1 MIVYI
6 EEFGFHRDVEYKFD
20 NGLIVLIRGKSGIGK
35 TTILRAIKWVLYGGT
50 LEGSSRAAVTIQYGD
65 YVINRHAPPD
75 CLSVMRRTSSHTK
88 DDNLSLTGV
97 PAQAIINKIFG
108 NASLF
113 ELCCFLKAGSYG
125 TAPMPLFDTN
135 PAVRLHTLT
144 MLTFPDDNDPQI
156 IVDAVRDHLKS
167 EKKLGK
173 AQLEVY
179 KAAKREYDLRG
190 DLPDI
195 QYDTIDSLTTAIVL
209 MKDNLSER
217 VRSESEMTQVLR
229 RRTIL
234 TEKQVSL
241 NKVVISVTEV
251 LDKSLID
258 SSRPTDLT
266 ADIQRKKVDIIAILD
281 KDERTLQ
288 RLVAKRTEYESVRA
302 VQNFAKPLLEELV
315 KSGVTLENI
324 PKTFSQKQLQQINN
338 TNAAMTTA
346 KKVCADLDIPYIAEI
361 ISATISSYEQCLS
374 YLKARKE
381 KLAYDRAK
389 LEYDQL
395 TKIDVVVLE
404 AELAYTK
411 AGRTLRQCPHCLKG
425 VRIENDCLV
434 KATVSLTTIQ
444 DVQVKE
450 GELRDARRTNEMKET
465 RRRVMDT
472 LATKAALTFKQSAD
486 FEEYGSNEANVSI
499 IDNTLMR
506 LRSIVFTTQS
516 IYSDRQAE
524 LLRGLTTLGW
534 TIELETSTTI
544 ESSDVTSQHIHQT
557 IQENRIKLAHINE
570 ELNESYKTQSQYE
583 MVLQQRL
590 LLEERLRVAK
600 SNLVFVDEELISLNV
615 LHSNLIDSI
624 DRTVGSTYE
633 AIDCLTDRL
642 SALHKRLNMLEQ
654 AERVELLRINA
665 DRISQNIINV
675 SLLLQEAV
683 SEHFARLKSVVDA
696 VNIHLASVTL
706 ELFSY
711 AMSIQLSLY
720 AITTKTNK
728 IPKHTVSIEIIR
740 RGDLVPR
747 FESSLLSEGEKQ
759 RIVLVVL
766 LALGMYVGLV
776 NIPLLLLDEP
786 MQRLNSGERDS
797 ALGLLRK
804 INHKRTIIITEHNTI
819 DDEYDHVIALDN
831 S

>member
-65 YVINRHAPPD
+65 YVISRRAPPD
-75 CLSVMRRTSSHTK
+75 CLSVMRRSPSHAK
-88 DDNLSLTGV
+88 DDNPPLTGV
-97 PAQAIINKIFG
+97 PAQTIVNKIFG
-108 NASLF
+108 SASLF

-125 TAPMPLFDTN
+125 TAPMPLFDTDS
-135 PAVRLHTLT
+135 AVRLHTLT

-156 IVDAVRDHLKS
+156 IVDAVTDHLKS

-209 MKDNLSER
+209 MKDHLSER

-229 RRTIL
+229 RRTVL
-234 TEKQVSL
+234 KEKELSL
-241 NKVVISVTEV
+241 NNVVTSVIDV
-251 LDKSLID
+251 LNKSSRE

-266 ADIQRKKVDIIAILD
+266 EDIQRQKVDIIATLNN
-281 KDERTLQ
+281 DERTLQ
-288 RLVAKRTEYESVRA
+288 RLLLKRKEYESVRA

-315 KSGVTLENI
+315 KSGVSLENI
-324 PKTFSQKQLQQINN
+324 PKTFSQKQLQQIHN
-338 TNAAMTTA
+338 TNAATSAA
-346 KKVCADLDIPYIAEI
+346 KKVCADLDIPYSAEVVN
-361 ISATISSYEQCLS
+361 ATILSYEECLS

-381 KLAYDRAK
+381 KLAYDQAK
-389 LEYDQL
+389 IQYDQL
-395 TKIDVVVLE
+395 TKIDVVLLE
-404 AELAYTK
+404 AELASIK
-411 AGRTLRQCPHCLKG
+411 AGRTLRQCPHCLEG

-434 KATVSLTTIQ
+434 KATMSLTTIQ

-450 GELRDARRTNEMKET
+450 GELRNARRVNEMKET
-465 RRRVMDT
+465 RRRVMDS
-472 LATKAALTFKQSAD
+472 LATKAALTFKQSTD
-486 FEEYGSNEANVSI
+486 FEEYGSNEANVAI

-506 LRSIVFTTQS
+506 LRTIIITTQA
-516 IYSDRQAE
+516 IYNDRQAE

-534 TIELETSTTI
+534 TIELDASSTI
-544 ESSDVTSQHIHQT
+544 ESVDANSQRLDEI
-557 IQENRIKLAHINE
+557 IQENRIKLAQVNE
-570 ELNESYKTQSQYE
+570 ELNESYKIQSQYE
-583 MVLQQRL
+583 TLLQQRL

-600 SNLVFVDEELISLNV
+600 SNLVVVDEELINLDV

-624 DRTVGSTYE
+624 DKTSGASYE
-633 AIDCLTDRL
+633 AIDCLTGRL
-642 SALHKRLNMLEQ
+642 STLHKHLNMLEH
-654 AERVELLRINA
+654 AARIEVLRINA
-665 DRISQNIINV
+665 DKSSQNIINV

-683 SEHFARLKSVVDA
+683 AEHFLRLKTVVDA

-759 RIVLVVL
+759 RIVLAVL

-776 NIPLLLLDEP
+776 RIPLLLLDEP

-797 ALGLLRK
+797 AIGLLRK